1 MKKRVY
7 RRALRI
13 AAQCFAREDYCI
25 YGEEHKRRV
34 CGVIRA
40 AHGSF
45 INNSDAAC
53 ERCIREFYQRKA
65 TKELR
70 QEGRL

>member
-13 AAQCFAREDYCI
+13 AAQYFAREGYCI
-25 YGEEHKRRV
+25 YGETHKNRV

-40 AHGSF
+40 AHGGV
-45 INNSDAAC
+45 INNGDAAC
-53 ERCIREFYQRKA
+53 ERCIREFFQRKA

>member
-13 AAQCFAREDYCI
+13 AAQCFARAGYCVSAPEGNSRLCAAAAR
-25 YGEEHKRRV
+25 GEV
-34 CGVIRA
+34 V
-40 AHGSF
+40 
-45 INNSDAAC
+45 C
-53 ERCIREFYQRKA
+53 ERCIRDFFQRKA
-65 TKELR
+65 VEELR